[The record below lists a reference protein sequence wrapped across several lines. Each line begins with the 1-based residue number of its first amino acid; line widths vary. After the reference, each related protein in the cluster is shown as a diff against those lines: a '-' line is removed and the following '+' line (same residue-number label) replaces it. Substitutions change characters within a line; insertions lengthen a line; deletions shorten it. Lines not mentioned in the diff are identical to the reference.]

1 MLTQFLALTLAAT
14 LQVSPSATEA
24 RLRFTPAPEWAPQ
37 TVTSMMRV
45 GEYTLP
51 RVEGDPED
59 AVLIV
64 YYFGST
70 AGSVQANIDRWLGQ
84 FTQPDGRPTK
94 QIAATKSRRI
104 NGLAVTDFD
113 ASGTYVAEVSPGS
126 AEHHNKPGFRLRAAI
141 VETARGPY
149 FIRVVG
155 PAKTV
160 ARWEAAVETFLQGLE
175 FR

>member
-1 MLTQFLALTLAAT
+1 LLTHFLALALALTLQT
-14 LQVSPSATEA
+14 TQSASEA
-24 RLRFTPAPEWAPQ
+24 RLRFTAAPEWKPQ

-51 RVEGDPED
+51 RAEGDPED

-64 YYFGST
+64 YYFGT
-70 AGSVQANIDRWLGQ
+70 TGGSVQANIDRWLGQ
-84 FTQPDGRPTK
+84 LTQPDGRPTK
-94 QIAATKSRRI
+94 EIATTRSRRI

-126 AEHHNKPGFRLRAAI
+126 QEHHNKPGFRLRAVI

-149 FIRVVG
+149 FIRVLG
-155 PAKTV
+155 PASTIAKWDTTM
-160 ARWEAAVETFLQGLE
+160 EAFLQGLE